1 MMTREDPILSN
12 DDCGKRRRY
21 IYIYTF
27 IQRRTSIE
35 NHIYFCGQAN
45 RYKYINIYIVYSCD
59 LIVVGSEGE
68 IYIDTKSY
76 IGSSI

>member
-21 IYIYTF
+21 IYI
-27 IQRRTSIE
+27 
-35 NHIYFCGQAN
+35 
-45 RYKYINIYIVYSCD
+45 VYGCD